1 MKNDDWNHITESMA
15 KNFPQ
20 AQAKNVFQIRKKYNN
35 MKAAAVE
42 DIKRYNN
49 SIHGTGNGN

>member
-1 MKNDDWNHITESMA
+1 MA
-15 KNFPQ
+15 KTFAQ
-20 AQAKNVFQIRKKYNN
+20 AQAKNVLQIRKKYNN

-42 DIKRYNN
+42 DIKRYNK